1 MPMKP
6 PDTQPAPSTLPT
18 ASLAPSLGPPLAP
31 SARTAIKPSA
41 IKPYAIGTA
50 ARLADIPPE
59 TLRIWERRYDL
70 LAPERT
76 EGGHRLYSEDD
87 VALLR
92 AVKRLVDAG
101 LRIGTIARLGPEGI
115 RDEAIRRGLSP
126 PTTTP
131 TPNTPTFAQ
140 QASPLID
147 EIVEAAR
154 TLDESRVRALLDR
167 PLLLSSGDEVVTSIY
182 LPLLQRIGD
191 LWHAGAVSIAVEH
204 FVEKM
209 VTARVLAV
217 LQATPQ
223 PTSGPL
229 ALFVCPPDE
238 RHELGLFAAALQ
250 LKTGGFVVTI
260 LGADLPAVDL
270 EEAVEATKPALL
282 VIAVTNDLSRQ
293 AVATLV
299 PVLQHGRA
307 SRVPLIVGGASAN
320 ALAQR
325 LERRDVVIVRRLDEI
340 VAIAQSLTR

>member
-18 ASLAPSLGPPLAP
+18 ASIGPPLAP

-131 TPNTPTFAQ
+131 TPTFAQ
-140 QASPLID
+140 QAS
-147 EIVEAAR
+147 R
-154 TLDESRVRALLDR
+154 
-167 PLLLSSGDEVVTSIY
+167 LLSSTS
-182 LPLLQRIGD
+182 
-191 LWHAGAVSIAVEH
+191 W
-204 FVEKM
+204 K
-209 VTARVLAV
+209 
-217 LQATPQ
+217 
-223 PTSGPL
+223 
-229 ALFVCPPDE
+229 
-238 RHELGLFAAALQ
+238 
-250 LKTGGFVVTI
+250 KW
-260 LGADLPAVDL
+260 
-270 EEAVEATKPALL
+270 
-282 VIAVTNDLSRQ
+282 
-293 AVATLV
+293 
-299 PVLQHGRA
+299 
-307 SRVPLIVGGASAN
+307 
-320 ALAQR
+320 
-325 LERRDVVIVRRLDEI
+325 
-340 VAIAQSLTR
+340 